1 MGVSTFFNTFEK
13 ENSMS
18 DFGAMSFM
26 CDFFND
32 LSQPLERDPSGR
44 ARILHKVRNGKGWL
58 WHCQDT
64 NTYWRTLKS
73 CRRLSPASQR
83 VNNPKHIN
91 PSNIT
96 VTSK

>member
-1 MGVSTFFNTFEK
+1 MNNLEPL
-13 ENSMS
+13 
-18 DFGAMSFM
+18 SFM

-64 NTYWRTLKS
+64 NTYWR
-73 CRRLSPASQR
+73 
-83 VNNPKHIN
+83 
-91 PSNIT
+91 
-96 VTSK
+96 